1 MIVDA
6 GQSAVEVVVDPAAGV
21 GLALSRKTVSSQ
33 GGDEF
38 PYGGVAEEVE

>member
-1 MIVDA
+1 MVVNG
-6 GQSAVEVVVDPAAGV
+6 GQSAVEVAVDPAAGV

-38 PYGGVAEEVE
+38 PYWCVAEEVE